1 MSREFNSQAT
11 ANTLCAFATMG
22 RQPGERMMRQQ
33 LEREVQFAGFCK
45 HAVGVCENRGKAGGA
60 DDEEAG
66 AAGGGDMSG
75 IHLAATSSDASC
87 IHLNRPLDR
96 HVDINVRVRHLDLV
110 CSDAQYPRNA
120 QYPRKEQHL
129 HCSML

>member
-1 MSREFNSQAT
+1 MSGEFNSQAI

-22 RQPGERMMRQQ
+22 KQPGQRMMRQQ
-33 LEREVQFAGFCK
+33 LERGVQFAGFGK
-45 HAVGVCENRGKAGGA
+45 HAVGVCENWGKAGGV

-66 AAGGGDMSG
+66 AAGGGGMKG
-75 IHLAATSSDASC
+75 IYLAATSSDASC
-87 IHLNRPLDR
+87 IHLNRPLER
-96 HVDINVRVRHLDLV
+96 HVDRHVRVRHLDLV